1 MTDEKTKRKLLLVSF
16 GVTILYALHFAVP
29 LYANSTFLQQF
40 FTNYQIS
47 FLFAGAFSLTFIAST
62 YLSKFLH
69 KYHNYETTL
78 LFLILNFFSVS
89 LLGFV
94 TNPIFVALL
103 FTMFIIFSTLLYSTI
118 NIFIEEFKGV
128 HDIKNDN
135 TVSVRGVFLTLL
147 NFGILLSPLIC
158 SLLLMQGGFKYVFVF
173 SALTLIPIAF
183 LIRHFFAHIPEPKY
197 KEVNVIGVLVK
208 ISRDKNLS
216 GVMTAVLILEG
227 FFSIMAVYTPLYL
240 VNTIGLTTTQYL
252 GVILPFALIPFVLL
266 PYELGVLADTKIGE
280 KEMMIIGII
289 IILTACALF
298 PFITTKNVIV
308 WTVFLAFSRVGA
320 AMLEAMSYTY
330 FFKKV
335 HPTDVASIS
344 LFANIRTVANAI
356 VPSIAAVIILAGGNM
371 TAIMITFIICSI
383 LGLRKV
389 FLLKDTL

>member
-1 MTDEKTKRKLLLVSF
+1 MTDEKTKRKLLVVSF
-16 GVTILYALHFAVP
+16 AVTILYALHFAVP

-40 FTNYQIS
+40 FTNTQIS
-47 FLFAGAFSLTFIAST
+47 FLFSAAFSLTFIAST

-78 LFLILNFFSVS
+78 LFITLNFCSVM

-103 FTMFIIFSTLLYSTI
+103 FISFIIFSTLLYSTI
-118 NIFIEEFKGV
+118 NIFIEEFKGA

-135 TVSVRGVFLTLL
+135 TGSVRGVFLTLL

-158 SLLLMQGGFKYVFVF
+158 SLLLMQGGFQYVFVF

-183 LIRHFFAHIPEPKY
+183 LIRHFFAHVPEPKY
-197 KEVNVIGVLVK
+197 REVSVIGVLAK
-208 ISRDKNLS
+208 ISINKNLT

-227 FFSIMAVYTPLYL
+227 FFAIMAVYTPLYL
-240 VNTIGLTTTQYL
+240 VNTIGLTTAQYL
-252 GVILPFALIPFVLL
+252 GVILPFALIPFVIL

-280 KEMMIIGII
+280 KEMMIIGLV

-298 PFITTKNVIV
+298 PFITTKSVLV
-308 WTVFLAFSRVGA
+308 WTVFLAFSRIGA

-344 LFANIRTVANAI
+344 LFANIRTIANAI

-389 FLLKDTL
+389 IRLNDTL